1 MKSPEF
7 FRKPAFKT
15 KVTDTNRLEGID
27 SRIDKRELE
36 ELKMKVALGNRILFH
51 QGLADYHGHL
61 SARIPGTRKFLIKPI
76 MVSLGSITSR
86 DIILLEID
94 EYKKVAE
101 ENWAKVQGKRV
112 ATRLKLPP
120 RETMIHAAI
129 YEARPDVNA
138 VAHTHQPLATAFSI
152 AGVPLLPIY
161 NQAAPFAPE
170 TPLFPSPRL
179 IYTVQAGVELCQ
191 ALGNRMAVLMRGH
204 GITTVG
210 EGVEQAVSN
219 AIYLERTAYMQ
230 WVASSVGKPSLI
242 PQSDI
247 EFMKENMRYRAYN
260 AFDYFTTLLK
270 NGKMAEFAGSTWLN
284 QKNTPTSRR
293 TRRRSKT

>member
-1 MKSPEF
+1 MIMKSPEH
-7 FRKPAFKT
+7 FKT
-15 KVTDTNRLEGID
+15 LLGT
-27 SRIDKRELE
+27 RITHTKRRIEFSINKRELE
-36 ELKMKVALGNRILFH
+36 ELKKRVALGNRILFR

-76 MVSLGSITSR
+76 LASLGSITKR
-86 DIILLEID
+86 DVILLDID

-101 ENWAKVQGKRV
+101 ENWTKIQGKKV
-112 ATRLKLPP
+112 PSSLKLPP

-152 AGVPLLPIY
+152 ARVPLLPIY

-170 TPLFPSPRL
+170 TPLFPSARL
-179 IYTVQAGVELCQ
+179 IYTVKDGVELSRS
-191 ALGNRMAVLMRGH
+191 LGDRMAVLMQGH

-210 EGVEQAVSN
+210 ESVEQAVSN

-230 WVASSVGKPSLI
+230 WVASSVGKASLM
-242 PQSDI
+242 PQRDI
-247 EFMKENMRYRAYN
+247 DYMKENMRYRAYN
-260 AFDYFTTLLK
+260 AFDFFAKLLK
-270 NGKMAEFAGSTWLN
+270 NGKMS
-284 QKNTPTSRR
+284 
-293 TRRRSKT
+293 

>member
-1 MKSPEF
+1 MNSTEVL
-7 FRKPAFKT
+7 RKQPIRA
-15 KVTDTNRLEGID
+15 KVSYTHSGIEP
-27 SRIDKRELE
+27 RVNKREVE
-36 ELKMKVALGNRILFH
+36 ELRKKVALGNRILFH

-76 MVSLGSITSR
+76 LASLGSITGK
-86 DIILLEID
+86 DTIFLDID

-101 ENWAKVQGKRV
+101 ENWSKIDGKRV
-112 ATRLKLPP
+112 ATKQKMPP

-161 NQAAPFAPE
+161 NQAATF
-170 TPLFPSPRL
+170 
-179 IYTVQAGVELCQ
+179 ELCQ
-191 ALGNRMAVLMRGH
+191 ALGKQMAVLMCGH

-230 WVASSVGKPSLI
+230 WVASSIGTPSLM
-242 PQSDI
+242 PDSDI
-247 EFMKENMRYRAYN
+247 AFMKENMRFRAYN
-260 AFDYFTTLLK
+260 AFDYFTMLVK
-270 NGKMAEFAGSTWLN
+270 
-284 QKNTPTSRR
+284 
-293 TRRRSKT
+293 SKRP